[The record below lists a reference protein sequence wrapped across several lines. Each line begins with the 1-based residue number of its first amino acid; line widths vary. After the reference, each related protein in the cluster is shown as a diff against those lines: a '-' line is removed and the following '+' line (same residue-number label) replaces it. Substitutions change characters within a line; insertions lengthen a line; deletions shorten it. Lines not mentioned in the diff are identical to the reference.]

1 MTQLS
6 DGVDPEWAVL
16 MSPSDRALDT
26 PKNTPK
32 NTPPDTPQKPPQKGG
47 SRGGENPGGKFRENF
62 PGPGGPGPARPGR
75 PARGSPGAPRD
86 TPPGRPILGPNY
98 GLFIQKWGKSTPRRD
113 PARGALLAPPG
124 GGCKKCTFFWVF
136 NNSPS
141 RDSLVTFFRF
151 FRSRGVPGN
160 PPKPPPGTPPG
171 GGCPGGVGYK
181 VQSSPDGQCLYDT
194 PDAVCPA

>member
-1 MTQLS
+1 
-6 DGVDPEWAVL
+6 

-86 TPPGRPILGPNY
+86 TPPERPILGPNY

-124 GGCKKCTFFWVF
+124 GGAKSAHFFGYLITLPVGTVW
-136 NNSPS
+136 
-141 RDSLVTFFRF
+141 SLFSGFF
-151 FRSRGVPGN
+151 GP
-160 PPKPPPGTPPG
+160 
-171 GGCPGGVGYK
+171 GGCPGTPQNPPRNPPRRGVSRGC
-181 VQSSPDGQCLYDT
+181 QL
-194 PDAVCPA
+194 